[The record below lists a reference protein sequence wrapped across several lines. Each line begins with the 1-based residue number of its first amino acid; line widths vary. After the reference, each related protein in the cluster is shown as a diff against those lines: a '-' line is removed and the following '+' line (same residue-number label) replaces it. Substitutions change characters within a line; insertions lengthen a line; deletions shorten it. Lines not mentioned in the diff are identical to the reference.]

1 MVIFSTKQFLWLARE
16 KEFVADASDL
26 YVDKDGRKVSGTGD
40 FQIESHKTNKRISV
54 RLVRVATDEEGDI
67 KFWQYHVTTPG
78 FTDIQVKVFND

>member
-1 MVIFSTKQFLWLARE
+1 MVIYSTKQFLWLKDE

-40 FQIESHKTNKRISV
+40 FQIQSHKTNKLITV
-54 RLVRVATDEEGDI
+54 HLVHVAVDEEGDV
-67 KFWQYHVTTPG
+67 KFWHFHVTTDG